1 MRFLD
6 QKEEVI
12 DLELTPT
19 GTRLLQLGAFQP
31 ASYCFFDDDVLY
43 DSRWACKSGSM
54 DNFET
59 QNEIEARIQD
69 VPRLQAI
76 RAKFSVETNIRQD
89 AGTNAA
95 IAEYDIFQA
104 WDYLSFM
111 GASQLFADSAYF
123 ADMLGLYNLPY
134 PQFLWN
140 SYKSNTSNSI
150 VTQKEAG
157 LFAGEI
163 SSLPQLLGA
172 HLNQDER
179 NRLYAF
185 YGPLGN
191 MDYQSGDEMP
201 TWSIEFLKS
210 PITGSI
216 ATTGSMGEKVYEIY
230 SDLQYKLAVKKTLT
244 PEEEVLFHDM
254 EDPLD
259 TMPLE
264 RVGTAL
270 EDVNASSISLDG
282 TYIEVVDDYLFLK
295 VGENNTKFL
304 KENFEI
310 EIYKINDNG
319 EESPVAM
326 TNETRLFFDNPE
338 IALSDVLSSDNPQL
352 QTDFKSADW
361 QAHGTEG
368 ATEIYTQRFVGFY
381 FDILVD
387 EQIPDEIFCKAM
399 SEDVTTFDYLDKQMF
414 DCVDTQPP
422 PAYDPYGLPDDP
434 TEACS

>member
-31 ASYCFFDDDVLY
+31 ASYCFFDDDILY

-54 DNFET
+54 DNYET
-59 QNEIEARIQD
+59 QNEIETRIQD

-76 RAKFSVETNIRQD
+76 RAKFSVETNIWQD

-104 WDYLSFM
+104 WHYLSFM

-140 SYKSNTSNSI
+140 SYKSNTPNPI
-150 VTQKEAG
+150 VTKKEAG
-157 LFAGEI
+157 LFVGAI

-230 SDLQYKLAVKKTLT
+230 SDLQYKLAVKKTTT
-244 PEEEVLFHDM
+244 PEEEHNFHQGM
-254 EDPLD
+254 DPLG
-259 TMPLE
+259 TMSVE
-264 RVGTAL
+264 RAGTSL
-270 EDVNASSISLDG
+270 EDASASEISLDG
-282 TYIEVVDDYLFLK
+282 TYIEVIDDYLFLK
-295 VGENNTKFL
+295 VEENNTKYFN
-304 KENFEI
+304 ENFEI
-310 EIYKINDNG
+310 EIYKINNNG
-319 EESPVAM
+319 EENPVAM

-338 IALSDVLSSDNPQL
+338 IALSDVLSSDNQQL
-352 QTDFKSADW
+352 QTEFKSADW
-361 QAHGTEG
+361 QGLG
-368 ATEIYTQRFVGFY
+368 NNDATEIYTQRFVGFY

-387 EQIPDEIFCKAM
+387 EQIPDDIFCKAL
-399 SEDVTTFDYLDKQMF
+399 SEDVTTFSYLDKQMF
-414 DCVDTQPP
+414 SCKDILISTDM
-422 PAYDPYGLPDDP
+422 DPYDLPDEP
-434 TEACS
+434 TEAC